1 MEQLAAHAR
10 SLESHGDIQ
19 EARERWLACL
29 PLLPENSLQA
39 SWIRNHLRELEKG
52 QGAAIPQPA
61 TAQSQA
67 SSHPQWIRKLGPL
80 GPIALALFKLKSF
93 LSFLAFFGVYWRF
106 WGPKFG
112 LGFAVLILIHEMGHY
127 VDIRRRGLPADM
139 PMFFPGLGAYVRW
152 QAMGVSLADRAAV
165 SLAGPFAGML
175 ASAVCAG
182 LWFQTGYELWAA
194 LARAGAWLNA
204 LNLIPLWILDGNSA
218 TYALNKLERLVILG
232 VTAALGYALGDWV
245 FGLIAIGMG
254 IRLFTRDD
262 PEEGNT
268 GITAY
273 FLAVITA
280 LALMLKYVPKHGG
293 Y

>member
-10 SLESHGDIQ
+10 SLEAHGDLH
-19 EARERWLACL
+19 EARERWQACL

-39 SWIRNHLRELEKG
+39 SWIRNHLRELDNGKLAG
-52 QGAAIPQPA
+52 SPQTASAQPGANS
-61 TAQSQA
+61 T
-67 SSHPQWIRKLGPL
+67 PQWVKKFGPL
-80 GPIALALFKLKSF
+80 GPIVLALFKLKSF
-93 LSFLAFFGVYWRF
+93 FSFLGFFSFYWAV

-112 LGFAVLILIHEMGHY
+112 IGFVVLILIHEMGHY
-127 VDIRRRGLPADM
+127 IDVKRRGLPADM
-139 PMFFPGLGAYVRW
+139 PVFFPGLGAYVRW

-165 SLAGPFAGML
+165 SLAGPLAGML

-182 LWFQTGYELWAA
+182 LWFQTGQGFWAA

-218 TYALNKLERLVILG
+218 TYAINKLERLVILG

-245 FGLIAIGMG
+245 FGLIAVGMG
-254 IRLFTRDD
+254 IRLFTRDN

-280 LALMLKYVPKHGG
+280 LALILKYVPKHGG